1 MSRLSAL
8 RRPANVV
15 ALVVLAA
22 AAIVWAATA
31 IQSARGE
38 TLDQRT
44 HDVAAQIQCPVCNG
58 ESAADAPSPVALEMR
73 AVIRQK
79 LAQGESEQQVLDY
92 FAQQYGSGILESPPK
107 QGFTSLI
114 WLAPPLAFLAGLV
127 LLVSVGREWRA
138 AQTASGADPGGDSDT
153 TETATM
159 TDADRE
165 RYRLVLQRELDADEG
180 LSSDPGYRLEGA

>member
-8 RRPANVV
+8 RRPANLV
-15 ALVVLAA
+15 ALVILVSAG
-22 AAIVWAATA
+22 IVWGVTA
-31 IQSARGE
+31 IQTARGQ

-58 ESAADAPSPVALEMR
+58 ESVADAPSPVALEMR
-73 AVIRQK
+73 AIIRQK
-79 LAQGESEQQVLDY
+79 LAQGESEQHVLDY

-114 WLAPPLAFLAGLV
+114 WLAPPLAFFAGLV

-138 AQTASGADPGGDSDT
+138 AQAVPGAGSGGDPD
-153 TETATM
+153 ATDVSVM

-165 RYRLVLQRELDADEG
+165 RYRLLLQRELDADEG
-180 LSSDPGYRLEGA
+180 LSSDRGYGLEGA